1 MTGYDVA
8 IVGLG
13 AVGAATALQL
23 SGRNAK
29 VIAFDR
35 FEPPHVFG
43 SSHGETRVTRLAI
56 GEGDHLTPLAIRS
69 HELWRQIER
78 ESGAK
83 LLSQSGALIISSHDN
98 AAQTHVSGFFGKTVA
113 AANAFGIP
121 HGLLSAA
128 QVRAR
133 WPAFKMHESEFAY
146 LEPSAGFVRPEACV
160 AAQLRLAR
168 AHGAEIHTGEA
179 VLGLDSSADTV
190 VLATDKARY
199 AASRLILAA
208 GAWLPQLLPEFAR
221 LFKIYRQTQFWFAVD
236 DPAGFA
242 PERFP
247 VFIWELRNSRR
258 GIYGFPAIDGAGAI
272 KIASEEFADTTTA
285 ETVNREISQAEIDA
299 VYGLLAPHLS
309 GVTPHCLRATACL
322 YTVTP
327 DFGFVVDSH
336 PDSERILIA
345 SACSGHGF
353 KHSPA
358 IGEILA
364 DMALGATP
372 RFNLAPFRLRRLS
385 S

>member
-8 IVGLG
+8 IVGFG
-13 AVGAATALQL
+13 AVGAAAALQL
-23 SGRNAK
+23 SQRHAN

-35 FEPPHVFG
+35 FEPPHAFG
-43 SSHGETRVTRLAI
+43 SSHGETRVTRLAV
-56 GEGDHLTPLAIRS
+56 GEGDHLTPLAMRS
-69 HELWRQIER
+69 HELWREIER
-78 ESGAK
+78 ESGAD
-83 LLSQSGALIISSHDN
+83 LLSQSGALIISSGDN

-121 HGLLSAA
+121 HEMLSAA

-133 WPAFKMHESEFAY
+133 WPAFNMHDSEFAY
-146 LEPSAGFVRPEACV
+146 FEPSAGFVRPEACV
-160 AAQLRLAR
+160 AAQLQLAR
-168 AHGAEIHTGEA
+168 AHGAKIRASET
-179 VLGLDSSADTV
+179 VLGFQPSGDTV
-190 VLATDKARY
+190 VLTTNKARY
-199 AASRLILAA
+199 EASRLILAA
-208 GAWLPQLLPEFAR
+208 GAWLPQILPAFAP

-236 DPAGFA
+236 DPAAFA
-242 PERFP
+242 PARFP

-258 GIYGFPAIDGAGAI
+258 GIYGFPAIDGAAAI
-272 KIASEEFADTTTA
+272 KIASEEFAGTTTA
-285 ETVNREISQAEIDA
+285 ETVREISQAEIDA
-299 VYGLLAPHLS
+299 VYRLLAPHLS

-327 DFGFVVDSH
+327 DFGFVIDTH

-364 DMALGATP
+364 DMALGLRP
-372 RFNLAPFRLRRLS
+372 KFDLAPFRLRRLS
-385 S
+385 